1 MAKDMKTMAQ
11 TQKSNVDEKVG
22 SSEAKWI
29 LPLATC
35 IVLLACFYNLI
46 LSLINSHIVPLSG
59 SALIVAESLM
69 LLCALPILFKN
80 MTLGFCLLVSLI
92 AFNFFTLFLIRQ
104 DFDAKPLR
112 DVLMPIIFLWLGLMV
127 HRRDHADRLLGGI
140 ALIVIVVGVVDVLFP
155 DFYADFVD
163 ALGFYANRW
172 STDPYKLLTLQERP
186 AGIGRSLFP
195 FLLGPRR
202 ISSVFLDPVAMGNFA
217 VILAAWAFSKE
228 KPEVIRMSFFLICSA
243 VVVVL
248 CDGRFALML
257 VLIIAACRVSK
268 IDRLYFLPAIL
279 PVIGIALVLTVALL
293 FPGQQLG
300 DNFLGRLYSCGQ
312 DLLGLD
318 FPSLF
323 GVGSRLVNLDA
334 GYGYVIQKFGVLL
347 CIVLWLAYC
356 FLPAHDAVAQRFRF
370 YLSVYMVL
378 LLSISGSSLFALKT
392 SGILWFLFGAL
403 IASAPKIATSINAR
417 QPGLSFSL
425 QRFKPLQPTSMS
437 VR

>member
-1 MAKDMKTMAQ
+1 MVHAQ
-11 TQKSNVDEKVG
+11 KANVDENAGVI
-22 SSEAKWI
+22 EAKWI
-29 LPLATC
+29 LPLATTV
-35 IVLLACFYNLI
+35 VLVACFYNLL
-46 LSLINSHIVPLSG
+46 LSLINSHLVPLSG
-59 SALIVAESLM
+59 SALIVTESLM
-69 LLCALPILFKN
+69 LLCALPILFKKL
-80 MTLGFCLLVSLI
+80 TLGFCLLVSLI

-112 DVLMPIIFLWLGLMV
+112 DVLMPIVFLWLGIMV

-140 ALIVIVVGVVDVLFP
+140 ALVVIAVGLVDVIFP

-217 VILAAWAFSKE
+217 VILAAWALSKE
-228 KPEVIRMSFFLICSA
+228 KFEARRMAFFLICSA
-243 VVVVL
+243 IVVVL

-279 PVIGIALVLTVALL
+279 PLMGISLVLAVALL
-293 FPGQQLG
+293 FPGQQPG
-300 DNFLGRLYSCGQ
+300 DNFIGRLYSCGE

-318 FPSLF
+318 FLSLF
-323 GVGSRLVNLDA
+323 GLGSRVVNLDA

-356 FLPAHDAVAQRFRF
+356 FLPAHDSVAQRFRF

-378 LLSISGSSLFALKT
+378 LLSISGNSLFALKT
-392 SGILWFLFGAL
+392 SGILWFLFGTL
-403 IASAPKIATSINAR
+403 IATAPRIAASINPHK
-417 QPGLSFSL
+417 PGQSFAPP
-425 QRFKPLQPTSMS
+425 RFTPLQPASMS
-437 VR
+437 AR

>member
-11 TQKSNVDEKVG
+11 TQKSNVAEKADA
-22 SSEAKWI
+22 SEAKWI
-29 LPLATC
+29 LPLATG

-46 LSLINSHIVPLSG
+46 LSLINSHLVPLSG
-59 SALIVAESLM
+59 SALIFAESLM
-69 LLCALPILFKN
+69 LLCAMPILFKN
-80 MTLGFCLLVSLI
+80 LTLGFCLLVSLI

-140 ALIVIVVGVVDVLFP
+140 ALVVIGVGVVDVLFP

-228 KPEVIRMSFFLICSA
+228 KFEARRMAFFLICSA
-243 VVVVL
+243 IVVVL

-257 VLIIAACRVSK
+257 VLIIALCRVSQ

-279 PVIGIALVLTVALL
+279 PLIGISLVLAVALL
-293 FPGQQLG
+293 FSGQQLG
-300 DNFLGRLYSCGQ
+300 DNFIGRLFSCGE

-318 FPSLF
+318 FASLF

-356 FLPAHDAVAQRFRF
+356 FLPARDSVAQRFRF

-392 SGILWFLFGAL
+392 SGILWFLFGSL
-403 IASAPKIATSINAR
+403 ISTVPKIAASVN
-417 QPGLSFSL
+417 QPYPRSPSSL
-425 QRFKPLQPTSMS
+425 RGFPAFQPRSAS
-437 VR
+437 AG